1 MGIAVLVPEF
11 ITALAFNQWMQA
23 WAIKRRLNVVSWAQA
38 WFCVSG
44 GLRYSEIDPADPN
57 VPGSVDGRFRPRVI
71 LFCDDKGKRIT
82 PPEAI
87 PSVGLPSDEM
97 IKAENKT
104 DSLSKLIV
112 VLQVSWFTTQCISRA
127 AEKLPISQLEI
138 GALAFVG
145 CTMLTTAFWWHK
157 PLDIR
162 LWKSYSDS
170 EVATIDMLGS
180 ESDSSKTQI
189 CLGYYRLP
197 NFVLPSEVRTKYQ
210 RNETG
215 SQNGECE
222 WVEYDGEALIG
233 YDGNAIRE
241 SVCGALLASLLG
253 SVHIAAWNFQFPTR
267 IEQLWW
273 RICSMIITLL
283 PIIAIG
289 LGYAVVAADLMKP
302 IRWLGE
308 TSDNTTELS
317 PWKRRAESM
326 KLRLYFGFH
335 LDKLVAAWGT
345 PKDRLWPFFRYVFF
359 IFFAAVYC
367 PARALL
373 IVVMFMSF
381 KSMPAGVYDTV
392 QWTENIMHI

>member
-1 MGIAVLVPEF
+1 MGIAILVPEF
-11 ITALAFNQWMQA
+11 VTALAFNQWMQA
-23 WAIKRRLNVVSWAQA
+23 WAIKRRLKTVSWAQS

-44 GLRYSEIDPADPN
+44 GLRYSEIAPADLN
-57 VPGSVDGRFRPRVI
+57 VPGSVEGRYRPRVV
-71 LFCDDKGKRIT
+71 LFCDQKGSRIT
-82 PPEAI
+82 PPEALL
-87 PSVGLPSDEM
+87 SVGLPGDDM
-97 IKAENKT
+97 ITAENKT

-127 AEKLPISQLEI
+127 AEKLPITQLEI

-170 EVATIDMLGS
+170 DVAAINKLGS
-180 ESDSSKTQI
+180 ESESSNTQI

-197 NFVLPSEVRTKYQ
+197 NFVLHSEVRAKYQ

-215 SQNGECE
+215 SQNGEYE
-222 WVEYDGEALIG
+222 WVEYDGETLLG
-233 YDGNAIRE
+233 HDGNAVRE
-241 SVCGALLASLLG
+241 SICGSLLASLLG
-253 SVHIAAWNFQFPTR
+253 SVHIAAWNFEFPTK

-273 RICSMIITLL
+273 RFSALILTLL
-283 PIIAIG
+283 PIFALG
-289 LGYAVVAADLMKP
+289 LGYAVVAVDLMKP
-302 IRWLGE
+302 IRWLGD
-308 TSDNTTELS
+308 TSDNATELS

-326 KLRLYFGFH
+326 KLRLYHGIH
-335 LDKLVAAWGT
+335 LDKLVIAWGT
-345 PKDRLWPFFRYVFF
+345 PKDRLWPFFRYIFF
-359 IFFAAVYC
+359 ICFAGIYC

-392 QWTENIMHI
+392 QWTDNILHI